1 MEFVVGAYKP
11 DHTVGA
17 VGTVASLREE
27 NIITIFFSFFFKD
40 S

>member
-17 VGTVASLREE
+17 VRSFIEGRKH
-27 NIITIFFSFFFKD
+27 NYYFFFLQR